1 MRNKIKHL
9 IYSLIVIATIAAAAP
24 GILPVF
30 GGAALAGPV
39 RSVFDNGADVAK
51 FKKTVKK
58 DVFYLPDEKF
68 AKDFE
73 IGPARPKTETQTPY
87 DPKKSGRGA
96 SGAKQPSDENFKV
109 EAIIKIGEKGC
120 AVINS
125 KIWYVGKNSFGYMLM
140 KLNDESVDIK
150 TPAGNVIKCELIK
163 KKAVEAIDE

>member
-1 MRNKIKHL
+1 M
-9 IYSLIVIATIAAAAP
+9 VIATLTASAS
-24 GILPVF
+24 GILPLS

-39 RSVFDNGADVAK
+39 RAVFDNGSNVEQ

-58 DVFYLPDEKF
+58 DLFYLPDEKF

-73 IGPARPKTETQTPY
+73 IGPARPKTETPY
-87 DPKKSGRGA
+87 DPKKSGRPAAG
-96 SGAKQPSDENFKV
+96 SKQPQDENFKV

-140 KLNDESVDIK
+140 KLNDESVEIK

-163 KKAVEAIDE
+163 KKAVETIDE